1 MDDLGFILA
10 SYLVTFIGV
19 GAFAVAIVRRAR
31 KLGRDVPRDE
41 RPWT

>member
-10 SYLVTFIGV
+10 SYAVTLGGV
-19 GAFAVAIVRRAR
+19 GAFAYFVVRKAR
-31 KLGRDVPRDE
+31 RYGQDVRRDE